1 MCIRDRLY
9 PLLCRADF
17 AKDENIRLD
26 VMKHFGYYSTESN
39 GHLSEYLMWYRK
51 RPEEMEKWINYSSW
65 IQGETAGYL
74 RVCKESRNWFETD
87 FPNWMKAEPRRYT
100 PDKRSEEHLSLIHI

>member
-1 MCIRDRLY
+1 MKK
-9 PLLCRADF
+9 ADF

-51 RPEEMEKWINYSSW
+51 RPEEMAEEKDKFRALAS
-65 IQGETAGYL
+65 AAA
-74 RVCKESRNWFETD
+74 KENVT
-87 FPNWMKAEPRRYT
+87 
-100 PDKRSEEHLSLIHI
+100 